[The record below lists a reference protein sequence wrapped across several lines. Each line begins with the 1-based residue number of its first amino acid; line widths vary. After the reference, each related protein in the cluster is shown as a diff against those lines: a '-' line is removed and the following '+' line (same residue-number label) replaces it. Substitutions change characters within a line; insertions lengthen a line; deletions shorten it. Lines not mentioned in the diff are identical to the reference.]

1 MGRLKSYARSVVD
14 RTVDHFAYRVIRQL
28 MENSELRRYRDLSTE
43 QHWRA
48 KAEQS
53 GNPLLRQGAKFYSQN
68 DEDGIVRAI
77 LGRIGLEGGV
87 FVEFGCGNGLENN
100 TAQLLMQGWS
110 GVWIDGGELAVKVP
124 AASTRLAFVRDWVT
138 NDTCVPLMRRGLE
151 AIGATASRPA
161 RASGTNGASGAGG
174 AGSHAGPAGNMGH
187 GGHAG
192 NAGHTGNGERD
203 TTVNLVSMDL
213 DGNDLH
219 FVRTILEARYAP
231 ELFIVEYNAKFPPPI
246 RFSIDYDPAYT
257 WQGGDYS
264 GASLQAFVDVFDSF
278 GYRLVCCNVTGI
290 NAFFVRGDH
299 ADRFADVPADPQ
311 RLFMPPDYNWFIQ
324 SGHRAD
330 PRAIEYFLRTT
341 EPTK

>member
-53 GNPLLRQGAKFYSQN
+53 GNPLLRQGAKYYSQN

-77 LGRIGLEGGV
+77 LGRIGLERGV
-87 FVEFGCGNGLENN
+87 FVEFGCGDGLENN

-124 AASTRLAFVRDWVT
+124 AASKRLAFVRDWVT
-138 NDTCVPLMRRGLE
+138 SETCVPLMRRGLE
-151 AIGATASRPA
+151 AIGAATHVVNPNG
-161 RASGTNGASGAGG
+161 SGDASGA
-174 AGSHAGPAGNMGH
+174 N
-187 GGHAG
+187 GHAG
-192 NAGHTGNGERD
+192 NGARD
-203 TTVNLVSMDL
+203 TSVNLVSMDL

-219 FVRTILEARYAP
+219 FVRTILEAHFAP

-246 RFSIDYDPAYT
+246 RFAIDYDPAYT

-264 GASLQAFVDVFDSF
+264 GASLQSFVDLFGSF

-290 NAFFVRGDH
+290 NAFFVRDDH

-330 PRAIEYFLRTT
+330 PRAIEYFLRPT

>member
-1 MGRLKSYARSVVD
+1 MIERLKSYARGVVD
-14 RTVDHFAYRVIRQL
+14 KTVDHVTYRVIRQL

-43 QHWRA
+43 QHWRT

-53 GNPLLRQGAKFYSQN
+53 GNPLLRHGAKYYSQN
-68 DEDGIVRAI
+68 DEDGIVNAI
-77 LGRIGLEGGV
+77 LARIGLTRGV

-110 GVWIDGGELAVKVP
+110 GVWIDGGDLAVHVP
-124 AASTRLAFVRDWVT
+124 EASRRLAFVRDWVT
-138 NDTCVPLMRRGLE
+138 KDSCVPLMRRGLE
-151 AIGATASRPA
+151 AIGSAA
-161 RASGTNGASGAGG
+161 
-174 AGSHAGPAGNMGH
+174 
-187 GGHAG
+187 
-192 NAGHTGNGERD
+192 
-203 TTVNLVSMDL
+203 NLVSMDL

-219 FVRTILEARYAP
+219 FVRAILEAGYRP

-264 GASLQAFVDVFDSF
+264 GASLQSFVDLFAQS

-299 ADRFADVPADPQ
+299 ADRFADVSADPRQ
-311 RLFMPPDYNWFIQ
+311 LFMPPDYNWFIQ
-324 SGHRAD
+324 RGHRSD
-330 PRAIEYFLRTT
+330 PRSIEYFLRDTETT
-341 EPTK
+341 K

>member
-1 MGRLKSYARSVVD
+1 MIERLKSYARGVVD
-14 RTVDHFAYRVIRQL
+14 KTVDHVAYRVIRQL

-43 QHWRA
+43 QHWRT

-53 GNPLLRQGAKFYSQN
+53 GNPLLRHGAKYYSQN
-68 DEDGIVRAI
+68 DEDGIVNAI
-77 LGRIGLEGGV
+77 LARIGLTCGV

-110 GVWIDGGELAVKVP
+110 GVWIDGGDLAVHVP
-124 AASTRLAFVRDWVT
+124 EASRRLAFVRDWVT
-138 NDTCVPLMRRGLE
+138 KDSCVPLMRRGLE
-151 AIGATASRPA
+151 AIGTA
-161 RASGTNGASGAGG
+161 
-174 AGSHAGPAGNMGH
+174 
-187 GGHAG
+187 
-192 NAGHTGNGERD
+192 
-203 TTVNLVSMDL
+203 VNLVSMDL

-219 FVRTILEARYAP
+219 FVRAILEAGYRP

-264 GASLQAFVDVFDSF
+264 GASLQSFVDLFAQS

-299 ADRFADVPADPQ
+299 ADRFADVSADPRQ
-311 RLFMPPDYNWFIQ
+311 LFMPPDYNWFIQ
-324 SGHRAD
+324 RGHRSD
-330 PRAIEYFLRTT
+330 PRSIEYFLRDTETT
-341 EPTK
+341 K

>member
-1 MGRLKSYARSVVD
+1 MGRLKAYARGVVD

-53 GNPLLRQGAKFYSQN
+53 GNPLLRQGAKYYSQN
-68 DEDGIVRAI
+68 DEDGIVNAI
-77 LGRIGLEGGV
+77 LARIGLTRGV
-87 FVEFGCGNGLENN
+87 FVEFGCGDGLENN

-110 GVWIDGGELAVKVP
+110 GVWIDGGDLAVHVP
-124 AASTRLAFVRDWVT
+124 ESSRRLAFVRDWVT
-138 NDTCVPLMRRGLE
+138 KDSCVPLMRRGLE
-151 AIGATASRPA
+151 AIGAEA
-161 RASGTNGASGAGG
+161 
-174 AGSHAGPAGNMGH
+174 
-187 GGHAG
+187 
-192 NAGHTGNGERD
+192 
-203 TTVNLVSMDL
+203 VNLVSMDL

-219 FVRTILEARYAP
+219 FVRAILESGCAP

-264 GASLQAFVDVFDSF
+264 GASLQSF
-278 GYRLVCCNVTGI
+278 ADLFGESGYRLVCCNVTGI
-290 NAFFVRGDH
+290 NAFFVRGDQ
-299 ADRFADVPADPQ
+299 AGRFADVPADP
-311 RLFMPPDYNWFIQ
+311 RELFMPPDYNWFIQ
-324 SGHRAD
+324 RGHRSD
-330 PRAIEYFLRTT
+330 PRSIEYFLRNT